1 MLVVAFCIIKGG
13 WWYYH
18 LSPNEVTSCSASPH
32 QAVPFISQGGFWL
45 VHSSLLSSKKSW
57 FISTLMNN
65 ANKNLHI
72 NSLALLTGPWPEK
85 NYDWGN
91 VHSKILLDIY
101 QCFLPLIK
109 ERTQKKIW
117 LRHTS
122 YGLAQ
127 LKTKG
132 ILGEIPCLHSAK
144 CHLWLQV
151 RGKKIQP
158 SCVFGSDRSGMK
170 Y

>member
-1 MLVVAFCIIKGG
+1 MKSLAALLVLIKQ
-13 WWYYH
+13 YH
-18 LSPNEVTSCSASPH
+18 LYHKGASDWCIQAFFPVKKVDLSAPWWTTLIKTYTST
-32 QAVPFISQGGFWL
+32 VWRYFQGHGQ
-45 VHSSLLSSKKSW
+45 K
-57 FISTLMNN
+57 
-65 ANKNLHI
+65 
-72 NSLALLTGPWPEK
+72 K

-158 SCVFGSDRSGMK
+158 SCVFGLDRSGMK